1 MTDSRSTVLA
11 AIGLSLLLVGCAGG
25 TAEWTA
31 APASAEVSGSPG
43 SSGDPGASGGPASP
57 VASGSA
63 LPSGSAPTGS
73 PPAGSPSASAS
84 GSPAPSPGASVP
96 GGSPAASQPPDSG
109 NVEITIGTDEGQEL
123 LFVPDAAE
131 APSGAAVTL
140 TFQNVS
146 QAPHNLTFSDP
157 IDAATQTIVAPG
169 ASETLEFTAP
179 EAGDYTFVCTLHP
192 GMDGVLTV
200 TE

>member
-1 MTDSRSTVLA
+1 M
-11 AIGLSLLLVGCAGG
+11 
-25 TAEWTA
+25 
-31 APASAEVSGSPG
+31 
-43 SSGDPGASGGPASP
+43 
-57 VASGSA
+57 
-63 LPSGSAPTGS
+63 
-73 PPAGSPSASAS
+73 
-84 GSPAPSPGASVP
+84 
-96 GGSPAASQPPDSG
+96 
-109 NVEITIGTDEGQEL
+109 EITIGTDEGQEL
-123 LFVPDAAE
+123 LFVPDTAE

-146 QAPHNLTFSDP
+146 EAPHNLTFNDP
-157 IDAATQTIVAPG
+157 IEAATSTVVAPG